1 MGGQNNRDNQ
11 FPRIGPFAY
20 VQDSNGDGTQ
30 VSKPDWSKTQFVF
43 VDDGSGEL
51 DAVPVDQLSDIER
64 KRLDDRVT
72 LSGMRTNKHV
82 HTTIDNMYKRINSA
96 PIEDGP
102 RQSVLSAMDA
112 INKGKGSIEDKTLT
126 MYNYL
131 SNMGLL

>member
-1 MGGQNNRDNQ
+1 M
-11 FPRIGPFAY
+11 
-20 VQDSNGDGTQ
+20 SQ
-30 VSKPDWSKTQFVF
+30 VSKPDWNKTQFVF

-51 DAVPVDQLSDIER
+51 EAVPVNQLSDVEK
-64 KRLDDRVT
+64 KRLDDRVS
-72 LSGMRTNKHV
+72 LSGMRTHKNV
-82 HTTIDNMYKRINSA
+82 HTTIDNMYKHINSA

-112 INKGKGSIEDKTLT
+112 INKGKGSTEDKTLT